1 MTKGVKNPRHGTPG
15 TKRMQRHDIGPHGL
29 ALIKGFESFVPFVYD
44 DKIPMRRNS
53 AGKLEYP
60 EWQGGPV
67 KGTLTIGYGHTDAAR
82 HPFRCTLG
90 ARITIE
96 QATEIL
102 HTDLS
107 ECIENVNSMVK
118 VPLTQGEFDAL
129 TSFDFNCGPGN
140 LRRLIVPLNNG
151 DYDVCRGDFAH
162 YVRSKGEVMRG
173 LERRRQAEQ
182 VLWDDRYQEIPDHI
196 PTEDTPAQHPAE
208 VDARP
213 EKAAPPLVNPAAVVA
228 GAGAATEAVSH
239 VNDALNTIKETQTTA
254 LDVFGHIALSPML
267 WVALIGGAALAFI
280 WWKHRTA

>member
-1 MTKGVKNPRHGTPG
+1 
-15 TKRMQRHDIGPHGL
+15 MQRHDIGPHGL
-29 ALIKGFESFVPFVYD
+29 ALIKGYETFVPFVYD

-82 HPFRCTLG
+82 HPFKCTLG

-96 QATEIL
+96 QGLEIL
-102 HTDLS
+102 HVDLS
-107 ECIENVNSMVK
+107 ECIEQVNDRVK
-118 VPLTQGEFDAL
+118 VPVTQGQFDAL
-129 TSFDFNCGPGN
+129 MSFTFNCGGGN
-140 LRRLIVPLNNG
+140 LNRLIQPLNRG

-182 VLWDDRYQEIPDHI
+182 VLWDDRYQELPEHM
-196 PTEDTPAQHPAE
+196 PAEDAPAPHPAE

-213 EKAAPPLVNPAAVVA
+213 EKAAPSMVNPATVTL
-228 GAGAATEAVSH
+228 GAGTVAEVGSH
-239 VNDALNTIKETQTTA
+239 VNDTLTTIKDAHSTITDLMGQLA
-254 LDVFGHIALSPML
+254 SNPML
-267 WVALIGGAALAFI
+267 WVALVAGGAAAFI
-280 WWKHRTA
+280 WWQHRSA